1 MEKTVWGQR
10 YRLEFS
16 EQVIAGIIRAYV
28 EGLEKNM
35 QYPAVKGF
43 CYETEQGVVIDGTKL
58 LSVLQLGKEQ
68 LIAEINDRWVK
79 QHSQDDEALEK
90 IFFPVVNFLERM
102 DMTEAVK
109 NISTELAGFIC
120 DYSEEKRSSAN
131 G

>member
-58 LSVLQLGKEQ
+58 LSVL
-68 LIAEINDRWVK
+68 
-79 QHSQDDEALEK
+79 
-90 IFFPVVNFLERM
+90 
-102 DMTEAVK
+102 
-109 NISTELAGFIC
+109 
-120 DYSEEKRSSAN
+120 
-131 G
+131 